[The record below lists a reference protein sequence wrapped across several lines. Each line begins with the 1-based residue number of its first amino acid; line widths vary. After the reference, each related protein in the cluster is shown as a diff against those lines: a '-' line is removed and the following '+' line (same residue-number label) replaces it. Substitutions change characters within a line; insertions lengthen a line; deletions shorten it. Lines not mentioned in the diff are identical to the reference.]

1 MFYVLF
7 FLLHLK
13 LLWCLWHFYYLKVTY
28 IYIVLAYGKGPK
40 NSIHKEL
47 LGQKTLN
54 KTPRPP
60 AAFYASYIQALSLTD
75 FLKYL
80 QNSIFPKFL
89 HMWLFYSM
97 YHFSYNFISDRKK

>member
-1 MFYVLF
+1 MEKVLKIAF
-7 FLLHLK
+7 TRNCWDK
-13 LLWCLWHFYYLKVTY
+13 
-28 IYIVLAYGKGPK
+28 
-40 NSIHKEL
+40 
-47 LGQKTLN
+47 KTLN

-89 HMWLFYSM
+89 HV
-97 YHFSYNFISDRKK
+97 